1 MNHFTR
7 VLTNWNTQR
16 AVRVRMS
23 HLPLGLRACCRG
35 RQITRQSGRIYVFFC
50 TLVIYASF
58 HASRKPISVVK
69 PVLHPNC
76 TEIAEK
82 ENKTI
87 VPENATFCMWT
98 PFDTDNYNAIFGY
111 LDLAY
116 LLAYATGM
124 FLSGHLA
131 ERMDLRVFLT
141 IGCLLSG
148 VTTALFGLGYFLDLH
163 QLPFYLIAQTL
174 AGFVQSSGWPAV
186 VTCMGNWFGKGR
198 RGLVLGLWNSHTSL
212 GNILGGLLAGIFVE
226 SAWGWSFVVPGA
238 LIGLMGILVFFFLIP
253 SPEDAGLQTSMSS
266 EVKNYQTLVSSQQ
279 QSEENKT
286 ENEIS
291 GVKEAEDYEETSS
304 ETQTLIPSTSTTSRD
319 HVVAISF
326 CGALAVPGVVE
337 YSLCLFFVKS
347 VSYTFLFWL
356 PAYIQSA
363 GHFKAALSADLSTVF
378 DIGGIIGGVLAGV
391 ITDLTSASAAVCSVM
406 LTLAIPMV
414 NTSRCVLTLHPET
427 VFIFPLNREP
437 AFLMQCATSAHH
449 QAGSSSGIWGQDTVL
464 GTSVLQV
471 ILSYIAGDIGVRG
484 VKVRLRGVRVSRV
497 SVRVMVS
504 VRVLV
509 IEWIPT
515 GYPTGG
521 LHVVRGRCS
530 ADLCCQTAWPASPTQ
545 MNYNSTVGFP
555 KPHGT
560 YACSIVLNHLL
571 F

>member
-1 MNHFTR
+1 MQLSACGHRLVRSPLPLF
-7 VLTNWNTQR
+7 LT
-16 AVRVRMS
+16 VRV
-23 HLPLGLRACCRG
+23 
-35 RQITRQSGRIYVFFC
+35 ITRF
-50 TLVIYASF
+50 
-58 HASRKPISVVK
+58 P
-69 PVLHPNC
+69 
-76 TEIAEK
+76 
-82 ENKTI
+82 
-87 VPENATFCMWT
+87 
-98 PFDTDNYNAIFGY
+98 DTDNYNAIFGY

-266 EVKNYQTLVSSQQ
+266 EVKHTVDIVEIDGRTASMNYQTLVSSQQ

-406 LTLAIPMV
+406 LTLAIPMGPV
-414 NTSRCVLTLHPET
+414 GSRLFSGPLTPVLSSQSASVGML
-427 VFIFPLNREP
+427 VPL
-437 AFLMQCATSAHH
+437 
-449 QAGSSSGIWGQDTVL
+449 
-464 GTSVLQV
+464 
-471 ILSYIAGDIGVRG
+471 
-484 VKVRLRGVRVSRV
+484 
-497 SVRVMVS
+497 
-504 VRVLV
+504 
-509 IEWIPT
+509 
-515 GYPTGG
+515 G
-521 LHVVRGRCS
+521 LLINGPYALITTAVS
-530 ADLCCQTAWPASPTQ
+530 ADLGTHPTLRGNAKALATVTAIID
-545 MNYNSTVGFP
+545 
-555 KPHGT
+555 GT
-560 YACSIVLNHLL
+560 GSLGKSFFQLVA
-571 F
+571 